1 MMDVLFMRCYPAIWL
16 VAIYHAVN
24 EDDYCYVRYLGHDLP
39 EENWLFCFG
48 VVSLIDNG
56 GVNMGEPCVWL
67 WWLQAPEEVCR
78 ELIVIRNF
86 FLKL

>member
-67 WWLQAPEEVCR
+67 WWLQAQEEVCT
-78 ELIVIRNF
+78 LVC
-86 FLKL
+86 